1 MCSAA
6 GAWAP
11 LRTEMGSEGR
21 PGVERVGAVSCPALS
36 VLALWGL
43 MNYFSRGSLVITSL
57 ELRDCS
63 SKQSREAVVFVLL
76 LATRS
81 EFLRNGK
88 APASITPV
96 KEHECT
102 CAGASLGSKQP
113 HRTAR
118 RYLLGR
124 RGRAGC

>member
-11 LRTEMGSEGR
+11 LRTEMAPGR
-21 PGVERVGAVSCPALS
+21 PERSAEPLPPPALS

-43 MNYFSRGSLVITSL
+43 MNYFLQSGLLAMESSLVPRAL
-57 ELRDCS
+57 WAAEHRA
-63 SKQSREAVVFVLL
+63 EAVVFVLL

-88 APASITPV
+88 APAPV
-96 KEHECT
+96 CR
-102 CAGASLGSKQP
+102 Q
-113 HRTAR
+113 
-118 RYLLGR
+118 
-124 RGRAGC
+124 